1 MNLIRTVI
9 ILIFTAVLCQ
19 KVYSQKQEATFQK
32 NNQATIA
39 VVDSLNELAF
49 KAKRYN
55 IARALNILFLSRTLA
70 NKINYKGGLAIS
82 LLYEGGIFQQKGFDK
97 RALSI
102 YYNSLDVSKASKD
115 TLNIARA
122 NQEIA
127 SLLKDSSTRGDAETM
142 LQEALEIFKRNNK
155 QQDVIN
161 VKNTLGVFELE
172 KNNYSQA
179 EEFFNQALADS
190 RYNGYGYGE
199 KKALYNKGL
208 LSKALTKYKEADS
221 LFSICLQD
229 DTIDKDYYGMA
240 LSHIQLSDNFLKQKI
255 YQASVTHA
263 LNAYGVADSINANQL
278 QQNASQALINIY
290 KITNDVAG
298 LARWQDSL
306 IRLQR
311 VQFDEEKD
319 YAIDFID
326 ILRDQELKSQATEQQ
341 KLDAEDVSRQQ
352 KILLIII
359 GVLFIAM
366 TIMGVPVYISYR
378 NAKRFGRELAQKNM
392 IIEKNSASLDQLNRA
407 ISRQNQKLEEEN
419 RMKDKLLSIISHDLR
434 HPLVNT
440 KSILD
445 LINLK
450 LVSPAETESLLEQ
463 LESQYVRSLN
473 LLDNLLFWIRGQM
486 KGLKI
491 DRTLINI
498 NQLVNT
504 VIEEQRMSVQ
514 NKHITVANMID
525 QPLELYA
532 EKEMLRIIFRNLL
545 INAVKFTPMQGSIF
559 FNSVIKDGFVFIT
572 VKDNGIGMTDE
583 VIRKINEQGYFTSK
597 GTANEKGSGFGL
609 MLVKDLVAK
618 HNGELIIQSEPGKGS
633 SFTIKLYYQTTK

>member
-1 MNLIRTVI
+1 MKLIRTVI
-9 ILIFTAVLCQ
+9 ILFFTALSCQ
-19 KVYSQKQEATFQK
+19 QVYSQKQDTAFQK
-32 NNQATIA
+32 NNQATVV

-70 NKINYKGGLAIS
+70 SKINYKGGLAIS

-102 YYNSLDVSKASKD
+102 YYNSLDVSKAAKD

-127 SLLKDSSTRGDAETM
+127 SLLKDSSTRDDAETM
-142 LQEALEIFKRNNK
+142 LQQALDIFKRNNK
-155 QQDVIN
+155 QQDVVN

-172 KNNYSQA
+172 KNNYAQA
-179 EEFFNQALADS
+179 DEFFNQALADS
-190 RYNGYGYGE
+190 RYNGYVFGE

-208 LSKALTKYKEADS
+208 LSKALKRFKEADS
-221 LFSICLQD
+221 LFSICLRLD
-229 DTIDKDYYGMA
+229 NTEKDYYGMA
-240 LSHIQLSDNFLKQKI
+240 LSHIQLSDNFLKQKT
-255 YQASVTHA
+255 YGASVMHA
-263 LNAYGVADSINANQL
+263 LNAYSVADSIKANQL

-311 VQFDEEKD
+311 IQFEEEKD

-559 FNSVIKDGFVFIT
+559 FNSVIKDRFVFIT